1 MPDEA
6 SRIYEYLKRLIRT
19 SAIGV
24 THIDGGAIKEY
35 FIDIDGG
42 AYVSFLISRG
52 EINDVIHYNYVIT
65 IDDEVLAAAVISS
78 RAKHLTLDESRIVDL
93 FELCSARIIFQETK
107 LAIQKTNDATKQNTY
122 FN

>member
-6 SRIYEYLKRLIRT
+6 SRIYEYLKKLIRT
-19 SAIGV
+19 STIGV
-24 THIDGGAIKEY
+24 THIAGGEIKEY
-35 FIDIDGG
+35 FIDIDGNT
-42 AYVSFLISRG
+42 YVSFLISRG

-65 IDDEVLAAAVISS
+65 IDDEVLAEAVISS

-107 LAIQKTNDATKQNTY
+107 LAIQKTNDANKQNTY

>member
-6 SRIYEYLKRLIRT
+6 SRIYEYLKKLIRT
-19 SAIGV
+19 STIGV
-24 THIDGGAIKEY
+24 THIAGGEIKEY
-35 FIDIDGG
+35 FIDIDGDT
-42 AYVSFLISRG
+42 YVSFLISRG

-65 IDDEVLAAAVISS
+65 IDDEVLATAVISS

-107 LAIQKTNDATKQNTY
+107 LAIQKTNDANKQNTY